1 MRHAFCIIAFND
13 YKQLVKMLQLLDSEK
28 SDFYIHIN
36 SLTEMPDC
44 DRIRAAICKSEVHF
58 TERVPI
64 VWGENGVLTAQLVV
78 LNAALEHGGYDYYHL
93 LSGQDFPLKSFDSF
107 DSYLE
112 ENLHNNASGLQYTNY
127 IDARVAPDRAARERL
142 IHYNWLIKYWRHPSK
157 AVRGVI
163 RGINL
168 VSHVMQ
174 RVLHVNRLKLKPEQ
188 IGYGSLW
195 YSISEACAKY
205 MVENK
210 EWFEKNFSKHS
221 FAPDEGAVQTLLLNS
236 EFKDSIYTPDEE
248 SPDANLR
255 YADYVRGNGASPYVF
270 RLGDLGE
277 LQKNK
282 NFFARKFS
290 ESVDAEIVDK
300 LYEYVKREV

>member
-13 YKQLVKMLQLLDSEK
+13 YEQLVKMLQILDSEK

-36 SLTEMPDC
+36 SLAEMPDC
-44 DRIRAAICKSEVHF
+44 DRIKAATCKSKVHF

-78 LNAALEHGGYDYYHL
+78 LSAALEHGGYDYYHL
-93 LSGQDFPLKSFDSF
+93 LSGQDFPLKTLDSF
-107 DSYLE
+107 DTFLK
-112 ENLHNNASGLQYTNY
+112 ENIRNNASKSQYTNY

-142 IHYNWLIKYWRHPSK
+142 IHYNWLIKYWRHPKK

-168 VSHVMQ
+168 ISHVIQ
-174 RVLHVNRLKLKPEQ
+174 RVLCVNRLKLKPEQ

-195 YSISEACAKY
+195 YSLTEACAMY
-205 MVENK
+205 VVENRD
-210 EWFEKNFSKHS
+210 WFGKNFSKHS
-221 FAPDEGAVQTLLLNS
+221 FAPDEGAVQTLLINS
-236 EFKDSIYTPDEE
+236 EFKDSIYVPGKE

-270 RLGDLGE
+270 QVGDLQE
-277 LQKNK
+277 LQENR

-300 LYEYVKREV
+300 LFEYVKKEL